1 MAAGLETPQDTRG
14 YENPVGKLIKKVL
27 IARQLAEDERSYA
40 EKKALEQGVT
50 LEELGIKR
58 GHFFKKALKHEFGG
72 EAIGKKISK
81 VKGVAKNLKL
91 ANRIKNNPKA
101 IGALLKRKFI
111 NVEVD
116 KKKAKSFRKLFDYT
130 DPNPSVK
137 PVSKKIPST
146 AKKIKKATTGRTSRI
161 SREELLSTFNV
172 LIDSLNKTAERLAK
186 NSDNVSS
193 GIMRASVAQ
202 AEIAEQLKV
211 RNNSIEDRL
220 DSLINAINNQTQF
233 QKQTV
238 DLSED
243 YAQKEKLAEK
253 RDVAASETP
262 DNLSTNINESTTT
275 QTITPTT
282 SITNI
287 QNIGVGSSREAEMK
301 QMEAY
306 GYPQAERGG
315 IFSGPETGYLAQL
328 HGDEMVVPL
337 RNRYTEGKPS
347 AVDGIRRPKPYETG
361 TRYSPV
367 GGRMGFGVTN
377 MMGIAGGG
385 TTASSKL
392 SQPLVD
398 AMSLVTMTAG
408 GATLAKT
415 TEMMRQM
422 GGTGE
427 NINPEIEKVARP
439 IADSFGLP
447 ASLTRKAKSGLP
459 KKGGSEKDSLGK
471 KDIIVRLTEGFA
483 KLLESFGKKVDEIPT
498 TTPPPPGGNPDL
510 SPVSLEGMSQQD
522 TMLLGK
528 MLNAEAGT
536 SEEGTAHV
544 LNSILNRQRQ
554 IKQGLVTPEAWGITG
569 KKASEVTISD
579 ILMAPGQY
587 SQSIPKLPGITE
599 QQALTSLN
607 AAIRGGG
614 LDPAKIKQNAIASG
628 MSENEANALALSETY
643 YNPTIA
649 TSTPFRDHISGAPL
663 PTARTDNKHTFMQRV
678 MPIGTQVGSLSPVQQ
693 ISTAPP
699 APIDL
704 GQQLTQYDNA
714 IQPHVKKYFNVPG
727 YGKVQAYKTTTGFDF
742 YNSNNQ
748 KIDMKSNTV
757 QAPKIIQAFEQY
769 MQTESIKSPN
779 QNNQTSFA
787 PPGSQPYSSLEIANA
802 GTSGS
807 SPNIVALSLPSNQQ
821 SKTSS
826 SALPAS
832 DDTMP
837 GLNPLD
843 GSGHYSDVLFS

>member
-27 IARQLAEDERSYA
+27 VARQLAEDERSYA

-91 ANRIKNNPKA
+91 ANKIKNNPKA

-116 KKKAKSFRKLFDYT
+116 RKKAKSFRKLFDYT

-172 LIDSLNKTAERLAK
+172 LIDSLNKTAERLAN

-243 YAQKEKLAEK
+243 YARKEQLAEK
-253 RDVAASETP
+253 RDIAASETP
-262 DNLSTNINESTTT
+262 DNLSTKINESSTT

-459 KKGGSEKDSLGK
+459 KKGRSEKDSLGK
-471 KDIIVRLTEGFA
+471 KDIIARLTEGFA
-483 KLLESFGKKVDEIPT
+483 KLLESFGKKVDEIPA
-498 TTPPPPGGNPDL
+498 PPPGAPGPGGTAQPADISGN
-510 SPVSLEGMSQQD
+510 EKE
-522 TMLLGK
+522 LLK
-528 MLNAEAGT
+528 RLMIAEAGG
-536 SEEGTAHV
+536 EGIEGMAMVGRSV
-544 LNSILNRQRQ
+544 LNRAGLVQSGKLGAGQFNALSGSVTDIIQAPMQYQPYAQGKLNR
-554 IKQGLVTPEAWGITG
+554 
-569 KKASEVTISD
+569 
-579 ILMAPGQY
+579 
-587 SQSIPKLPGITE
+587 
-599 QQALTSLN
+599 
-607 AAIRGGG
+607 
-614 LDPAKIKQNAIASG
+614 
-628 MSENEANALALSETY
+628 ALSAEENTRAEEAY
-643 YNPTIA
+643 QLMMNDPEFRKAIKSKFKLSESDVKRAAAATGFRNYDAGASVDATQQVNEFIA
-649 TSTPFRDHISGAPL
+649 GR
-663 PTARTDNKHTFMQRV
+663 HTFNTA
-678 MPIGTQVGSLSPVQQ
+678 GNVGLITPYSSATVAEPTPPQTPLSNPSL
-693 ISTAPP
+693 TA
-699 APIDL
+699 IDL
-704 GQQLTQYDNA
+704 GQQLTQYDNT

-727 YGKVQAYKTTTGFDF
+727 YGQVQAYKTATGFDF

-748 KIDMKSNTV
+748 KINMKSNTV

-769 MQTESIKSPN
+769 MQTQSIQSPDIDN
-779 QNNQTSFA
+779 RTSFFA
-787 PPGSQPYSSLEIANA
+787 PPSSQTNQSLQIAGVDSSI
-802 GTSGS
+802 S

>member
-1 MAAGLETPQDTRG
+1 MTAGLETPQDTRG
-14 YENPVGKLIKKVL
+14 YKNPVGNLVKKVL

-50 LEELGIKR
+50 LEELEIQK
-58 GHFFKKALKHEFGG
+58 GHFFKKALKYEFGG
-72 EAIGKKISK
+72 EKIGEKISK
-81 VKGVAKNLKL
+81 LKGGIKNLKL

-111 NVEVD
+111 NVKV
-116 KKKAKSFRKLFDYT
+116 KSKKATNFGKLFDYT
-130 DPNPSVK
+130 DGNPSVK
-137 PVSKKIPST
+137 AVDKKIPGT
-146 AKKIKKATTGRTSRI
+146 AKKIQKATTRRTSKI
-161 SREELLSTFNV
+161 SREEILSTFNI
-172 LIDSLNKTAERLAK
+172 LIDSLNKTAEKLGQ
-186 NSDNVSS
+186 NSEQVSS

-202 AEIAEQLKV
+202 ADIAEQLKV
-211 RNNSIEDRL
+211 RNNTIEDKL
-220 DSLINAINNQTQF
+220 DALINAINNQTQF
-233 QKQTV
+233 QKQTI
-238 DLSED
+238 DTSKDYEQKQKLS
-243 YAQKEKLAEK
+243 QQ
-253 RDVAASETP
+253 RDVAATEIP
-262 DNLSTNINESTTT
+262 DNLSTKINESDTLE
-275 QTITPTT
+275 TITPTT

-287 QNIGVGSSREAEMK
+287 QNIGYGSARQAEMK

-315 IFSGPETGYLAQL
+315 IISGPDTGYLAKL

-347 AVDGIRRPKPYETG
+347 AVDGITRPKPYERGTG
-361 TRYSPV
+361 YSSV
-367 GGRMGFGVTN
+367 GGRMGFGITN

-398 AMSLVTMTAG
+398 AMSLVTMAAG
-408 GATLAKT
+408 GSALAKT

-422 GGTGE
+422 GGAGE
-427 NINPEIEKVARP
+427 NINPEIEKIARP

-447 ASLTRKAKSGLP
+447 SSLTSKAKSGIP
-459 KKGGSEKDSLGK
+459 KGKRSKEDSLGK
-471 KDIIVRLTEGFA
+471 KNIIARLTEGFS
-483 KLLESFGKKVDEIPT
+483 KLLESFGKKVDEIPANPT
-498 TTPPPPGGNPDL
+498 PPPGGNPDL

-522 TMLLGK
+522 TTLLGK

-599 QQALTSLN
+599 EQALTSLN

-614 LDPAKIKQNAIASG
+614 LDPAQIKQNAIASG
-628 MSENEANALALSETY
+628 KSEAEANVLALSETY

-663 PTARTDNKHTFMQRV
+663 PTATTGNKHTFMQRV
-678 MPIGTQVGSLSPVQQ
+678 MPIGTQVGSLSPVKQ
-693 ISTAPP
+693 TPP
-699 APIDL
+699 TPVASVDL
-704 GQQLTQYDNA
+704 GQQLTQYDNT

-727 YGKVQAYKTTTGFDF
+727 YGKVEAYKTDTGFDF

-769 MQTESIKSPN
+769 MQSESINKPDPDK
-779 QNNQTSFA
+779 QTSFA
-787 PPGSQPYSSLEIANA
+787 RPISQNLVALQENGQTPSS
-802 GTSGS
+802 
-807 SPNIVALSLPSNQQ
+807 NIVTLTLPSNPQT
-821 SKTSS
+821 KTSS
-826 SALPAS
+826 SALPAT
-832 DDTMP
+832 DNT
-837 GLNPLD
+837 GAGHNPLLN
-843 GSGHYSDVLFS
+843 SGHYKSEFINT

>member
-1 MAAGLETPQDTRG
+1 MTAGLETPQDTRG
-14 YENPVGKLIKKVL
+14 YKNPVGNLVQKVL
-27 IARQLAEDERSYA
+27 VARQLAEDERNYA

-50 LEELGIKR
+50 LEELGIQK
-58 GHFFKKALKHEFGG
+58 GHFFKKALKYEFGG
-72 EAIGKKISK
+72 EKIGEKISK
-81 VKGVAKNLKL
+81 LKGGIKNLKL

-111 NVEVD
+111 NVEV
-116 KKKAKSFRKLFDYT
+116 KSKKAKNFRKLFDYT
-130 DPNPSVK
+130 DGNPSVK
-137 PVSKKIPST
+137 AVDKKIPGT
-146 AKKIKKATTGRTSRI
+146 AKKIQKATTGRTSRI
-161 SREELLSTFNV
+161 SREEILSTFNI
-172 LIDSLNKTAERLAK
+172 LIDSLNKTAEKLGQ
-186 NSDNVSS
+186 NSEQVSS

-202 AEIAEQLKV
+202 ADIAEQLKV
-211 RNNSIEDRL
+211 RNNTIEDKL
-220 DSLINAINNQTQF
+220 DALINAINNQTQF
-233 QKQTV
+233 QKQTI
-238 DLSED
+238 DTSND
-243 YAQKEKLAEK
+243 YEQKQKLAQQ
-253 RDVAASETP
+253 RDVAASEIP
-262 DNLSTNINESTTT
+262 DNLSTKINESNTLE
-275 QTITPTT
+275 TITPTN

-287 QNIGVGSSREAEMK
+287 QNIGYGFAREAEMK

-315 IFSGPETGYLAQL
+315 IISGPDTGYLAKL

-347 AVDGIRRPKPYETG
+347 AVDGITRPKPYERGTG
-361 TRYSPV
+361 YSSV
-367 GGRMGFGVTN
+367 GGRMGFGITN

-408 GATLAKT
+408 GSALAKT

-422 GGTGE
+422 GGAGE
-427 NINPEIEKVARP
+427 NINPEIEKIARP

-447 ASLTRKAKSGLP
+447 SSLTRKAKSGIP
-459 KKGGSEKDSLGK
+459 KGKRSDEDSFGK
-471 KDIIVRLTEGFA
+471 KNIIARLTEGFS

-498 TTPPPPGGNPDL
+498 NPTNPTRPPGGNPDL

-522 TMLLGK
+522 TTLLGK

-544 LNSILNRQRQ
+544 LNSIFNRQRQ

-599 QQALTSLN
+599 EQALTSLN

-614 LDPAKIKQNAIASG
+614 LNPAQIKQKAIASG
-628 MSENEANALALSETY
+628 KSEAEANVLALSETY
-643 YNPTIA
+643 YNPTSA

-663 PTARTDNKHTFMQRV
+663 PTATTGNNHTFMQRV
-678 MPIGTQVGSLSPVQQ
+678 MPIGTQVGSLSPVKQ
-693 ISTAPP
+693 TPP
-699 APIDL
+699 TPVASVDL
-704 GQQLTQYDNA
+704 GQQLTQYDNT

-727 YGKVQAYKTTTGFDF
+727 YGKVQAYKTDTGFVF

-757 QAPKIIQAFEQY
+757 QAPKIIQAFEQH
-769 MQTESIKSPN
+769 MQTESISKPGNVSFTPPN
-779 QNNQTSFA
+779 PSITS
-787 PPGSQPYSSLEIANA
+787 SNDIATA
-802 GTSGS
+802 DSISGVS
-807 SPNIVALSLPSNQQ
+807 NIVALTLPSNQQ
-821 SKTSS
+821 TKPSS
-826 SALPAS
+826 SALPAT
-832 DDTMP
+832 DNTGR
-837 GLNPLD
+837 GLNPLSN
-843 GSGHYSDVLFS
+843 SGHYSEFINA